1 MPSNEE
7 KGLIRSQRLPNGYR
21 VYDESVVKQVQTIQL
36 YFHLG
41 LNTEQ
46 IKTIVDCDPFRFP
59 HEQLLC
65 DEVLRLYQ
73 NKLDEVSQ
81 QSKTLEEVKSRLMKR
96 IAEVKL
102 RRHAQE
108 RGKENGAHR

>member
-7 KGLIRSQRLPNGYR
+7 KGLIRSQRLHNGYR
-21 VYDESVVKQVQTIQL
+21 DYDESVVKQVQTIQL

-59 HEQLLC
+59 HEQLLWYVGC
-65 DEVLRLYQ
+65 RIFSLRDIDDRQ
-73 NKLDEVSQ
+73 NLVFFDSWDFFCGGC
-81 QSKTLEEVKSRLMKR
+81 RC
-96 IAEVKL
+96 
-102 RRHAQE
+102 
-108 RGKENGAHR
+108 G